1 MHALQNSVQE
11 RPQSRVA
18 SASTVGRVDQEQ
30 RAIDEGE
37 DQKRI
42 KELNEQLQANNDE
55 IISNKIQIRDLKKRI
70 YEAL

>member
-1 MHALQNSVQE
+1 
-11 RPQSRVA
+11 
-18 SASTVGRVDQEQ
+18 VGRVDQEQ

>member
-1 MHALQNSVQE
+1 MHALHNSVQE

-18 SASTVGRVDQEQ
+18 SASAVGRIDEEQ
-30 RAIDEGE
+30 RALDEEE

-42 KELNEQLQANNDE
+42 KELNEQLQSNNDE